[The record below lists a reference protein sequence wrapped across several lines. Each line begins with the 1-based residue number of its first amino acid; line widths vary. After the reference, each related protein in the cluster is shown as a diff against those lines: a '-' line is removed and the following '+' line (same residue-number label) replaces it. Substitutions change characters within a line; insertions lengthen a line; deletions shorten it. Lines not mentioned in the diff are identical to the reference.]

1 MIVVLSS
8 QEKADKEAVEVGKED
23 PEIYGEMSAEGF
35 TIVLTLSFMGVWRPE
50 YTFLLLPVALDK
62 VDIIAAQL
70 ADALEEFTQLKE
82 SSQKEIAQ
90 LKEQVLAHKDRRA
103 YLTLCAMGQHYANDP
118 IQWECANIAHLQASK
133 SYFVVSADKCIIT
146 VLQAGLYSIDVRLS
160 TTCSGNPNGIHL
172 LLDGKPISCVFLT
185 NAHGYHNSGHL
196 HEALE
201 LAENSHLS
209 VVHDGNSVTVAD
221 KESHRFTI
229 VML

>member
-1 MIVVLSS
+1 MDV
-8 QEKADKEAVEVGKED
+8 DKED
-23 PEIYGEMSAEGF
+23 PEIYVEVTVEGF
-35 TIVLTLSFMGVWRPE
+35 AIVLTLSFMGVWRSE

-70 ADALEEFTQLKE
+70 ADAQDEIAQLKE

-90 LKEQVLAHKDRRA
+90 LKQQVLAHKDRRA
-103 YLTLCAMGQHYANDP
+103 YLTLCAMGQHYENDP

-160 TTCSGNPNGIHL
+160 TTCSEDSNGFYL
-172 LLDGKPISCVFLT
+172 LLDGKCISRVYLSDSNGFQ
-185 NAHGYHNSGHL
+185 NSGHL

-201 LAENSHLS
+201 LAENTQLS
-209 VVHDGNSVTVAD
+209 VVHDGDSATVTD
-221 KESHRFTI
+221 NESHRFTI